1 MDANQNSSSNVKL
14 RIVFGLFIGLIAGLI
29 VYEVRQ
35 HIIAMDQREN
45 YEAVRKKQSEDLKE
59 VYQENL
65 EQKKPKTKKKLK
77 KTPPIAIRY
86 NY

>member
-29 VYEVRQ
+29 VYELRQ

-65 EQKKPKTKKKLK
+65 EQKKAKDQEEVKKNTTNSDSL
-77 KTPPIAIRY
+77 
-86 NY
+86 

>member
-45 YEAVRKKQSEDLKE
+45 YEAVRKKQSENLKE

-65 EQKKPKTKKKLK
+65 EQKKAKDQEEVKKNTTNSDSL
-77 KTPPIAIRY
+77 
-86 NY
+86 

>member
-29 VYEVRQ
+29 VYELRQ

-65 EQKKPKTKKKLK
+65 EQKKAKDQEEVKKYTTNSDSL
-77 KTPPIAIRY
+77 
-86 NY
+86 

>member
-45 YEAVRKKQSEDLKE
+45 YEAVRKKQSENLKE

-65 EQKKPKTKKKLK
+65 EQKKAKDQEEVKKDTTNSDSL
-77 KTPPIAIRY
+77 
-86 NY
+86 

>member
-1 MDANQNSSSNVKL
+1 MDANQNSSSNAKL
-14 RIVFGLFIGLIAGLI
+14 RIVFGLFIGLIGGLI

-65 EQKKPKTKKKLK
+65 EQKKAKDQEEVKKDTTNSDSL
-77 KTPPIAIRY
+77 
-86 NY
+86 

>member
-1 MDANQNSSSNVKL
+1 MDANQNSTSNVKL

-65 EQKKPKTKKKLK
+65 EQKKAKDQEEVKKDTTNSDSL
-77 KTPPIAIRY
+77 
-86 NY
+86 

>member
-29 VYEVRQ
+29 VYELRQ

-65 EQKKPKTKKKLK
+65 EQKKAKDQEEVKKDTTNSDSL
-77 KTPPIAIRY
+77 
-86 NY
+86 

>member
-65 EQKKPKTKKKLK
+65 EQKKAKDQEEVKKDTTNSDSL
-77 KTPPIAIRY
+77 
-86 NY
+86 

>member
-65 EQKKPKTKKKLK
+65 EQKKAKDQEEVKKYTTNSDSL
-77 KTPPIAIRY
+77 
-86 NY
+86 

>member
-65 EQKKPKTKKKLK
+65 EQKKAKDQEEVKKNTTNSDSL
-77 KTPPIAIRY
+77 
-86 NY
+86 

>member
-1 MDANQNSSSNVKL
+1 MYANQNSSSIVKL

-65 EQKKPKTKKKLK
+65 EQKKAKDQEEVKKDTTNSDSL
-77 KTPPIAIRY
+77 
-86 NY
+86 

>member
-45 YEAVRKKQSEDLKE
+45 YEAVRKKQSENLKE

-65 EQKKPKTKKKLK
+65 EQKKAKDQEEVKKYTTNSDSL
-77 KTPPIAIRY
+77 
-86 NY
+86 

>member
-1 MDANQNSSSNVKL
+1 MYANQNSSSNVKL

-65 EQKKPKTKKKLK
+65 EQKKAKDQEEVKKDTTNSDSL
-77 KTPPIAIRY
+77 
-86 NY
+86 